1 MIDESWIQGSFLER
15 NREVKS
21 LKVIKLLVVVEQPL
35 ARIPKRSCARG
46 ADSPSFLVLGLY
58 RCRESRVTADFES
71 IRRIRQWLDVG

>member
-1 MIDESWIQGSFLER
+1 MNTRIER

-21 LKVIKLLVVVEQPL
+21 LKVIKLLVVIEQPL
-35 ARIPKRSCARG
+35 ARIPKRSCAFGCARG
-46 ADSPSFLVLGLY
+46 ADSPSFLLLGLY